1 MHGSRG
7 GNRGGIL
14 CGLVLCCKW
23 LVGGLCGYTS
33 LDIKLIDGFRLRSW
47 PILCC
52 RGGWLE
58 IMESSISGILF
69 FFVLL
74 WGMMECCR
82 GGGLVIIDFLTK
94 HGRLLGKD
102 LFQKSSHKINT
113 TNFLLNSARLYYT
126 FCIFSKLGR
135 LLLQREQTQPLPIL
149 LSKLDYL
156 KRERTK
162 RYIQI
167 FISSLSPSFCTLS
180 NHPRVYF
187 SKKE

>member
-1 MHGSRG
+1 MYGEKRLFELSSWRLGSWEIMHGSRG

-23 LVGGLCGYTS
+23 LVGGLCGYWA
-33 LDIKLIDGFRLRSW
+33 LDRKLIDGFRLRSW

-52 RGGWLE
+52 MGGWLE
-58 IMESSISGILF
+58 IMESSISGIF
-69 FFVLL
+69 IFFVLL

-94 HGRLLGKD
+94 HGKLLGKD
-102 LFQKSSHKINT
+102 LFQKPSHKINT

-135 LLLQREQTQPLPIL
+135 LLLQREQT
-149 LSKLDYL
+149 
-156 KRERTK
+156 
-162 RYIQI
+162 
-167 FISSLSPSFCTLS
+167 
-180 NHPRVYF
+180 
-187 SKKE
+187 